1 MIQRLSRINESI
13 EATGLGKPVVGT
25 FRLLQILTRNL
36 MRAQV
41 SSLAQSLAYST
52 ILSVVPVM
60 AIFFAILGNITKNQA
75 IRENIFDFISRYF
88 IPQYANDIFTQFE
101 LLARKSVALGVI
113 GFPLLFLAGVMLY
126 VKVDSSINQIWDTR
140 KERRWFRN
148 GLAFFMTLF
157 FGPMILVLVFSIPPY
172 LQSLPYYQEL
182 INQALA
188 DSLVT
193 QLLPLVVSTLGLWVL
208 YIYIPNVKVGG
219 KPALA
224 GAVLAAILIQVANEA
239 LGYYFSKISK
249 LDVIYGSLV
258 TIPVLLIWVYAL
270 WLVVLIGAGLC
281 YVVQHHHHRNY
292 LIAQNVYND
301 ESLVNN
307 ALETLLA
314 LTRSFNEGEG
324 ALELDQLHFR
334 LGLHK
339 RRLSYILAKLIGQGF
354 VSVIEPSKRGQDPRY
369 QLAQG
374 ARNIKL
380 ADLVP
385 LFFEPKEHV
394 ELGSDLAALA
404 NLLAIHPAFEKLGLD
419 LQQLLDNPK
428 QIQTRLS

>member
-1 MIQRLSRINESI
+1 MFQFLSNLSDSI
-13 EATGLGKPVVGT
+13 EATGLGKPIVGF
-25 FRLLQILTRNL
+25 FRLLKILGRNL

-60 AIFFAILGNITKNQA
+60 AIFFAILGSITKSQA

-88 IPQYANDIFTQFE
+88 IPRYANDIFTQFE
-101 LLARKSVALGVI
+101 LLARKSLALGVI

-126 VKVDSSINQIWDTR
+126 VKVDSAINQIWDTKR
-140 KERRWFRN
+140 ERRWFKN

-182 INQALA
+182 IQNQVA
-188 DSLVT
+188 DSLLT
-193 QLLPLVVSTLGLWVL
+193 QFLPLFVSTLGLWVL
-208 YIYIPNVKVGG
+208 FIYIPNVKVEAS
-219 KPALA
+219 PALA
-224 GAVLAAILIQVANEA
+224 GAVLAAVLIQVANEM
-239 LGYYFSKISK
+239 LGFYFSRISR

-258 TIPVLLIWVYAL
+258 TIPVLLIWVFAL
-270 WLVVLIGAGLC
+270 WLVVLTGAGLA

-301 ESLVNN
+301 ESLLNN
-307 ALETLLA
+307 GLETLLA
-314 LTRSFNEGEG
+314 LSRAFEEGEG
-324 ALELDQLHFR
+324 ALELDQMHFR

-339 RRLSYILAKLIGQGF
+339 RRLSFILARLISKGF
-354 VSVIEPSKRGQDPRY
+354 VSVIEPSKRGEDPRY
-369 QLAQG
+369 QLAL
-374 ARNIKL
+374 ASKNIHL
-380 ADLVP
+380 AELVP

-394 ELGSDLAALA
+394 ELGGETAELA
-404 NLLAIHPAFEKLGLD
+404 NLLAVHPAFERLGLA
-419 LQQLLDNPK
+419 LSELLERPGK
-428 QIQTRLS
+428 VKTRLP